1 MMLQAALGACST
13 VARMHAQVMKS
24 LLGLA
29 REYEVS
35 IDSSY
40 AALVVGV
47 CVIVGFASNLD
58 PNLNLMN
65 AAVPAFF
72 MNNLTGRI
80 IGQLYA

>member
-1 MMLQAALGACST
+1 
-13 VARMHAQVMKS
+13 MKS

-29 REYEVS
+29 RDHEVS

-58 PNLNLMN
+58 PKLNLMN
-65 AAVPAFF
+65 AAIPAFF
-72 MNNLTGRI
+72 MSNLTGRI

>member
-1 MMLQAALGACST
+1 
-13 VARMHAQVMKS
+13 MHAQVMKS